1 LNARAARRF
10 VAYYRVSA
18 DRQGRSG
25 LGLEAQQKA
34 VAAYL
39 NGGAWELV
47 GEFIEVE
54 SGKKS
59 DRPELTRA
67 LDACRKLK
75 ARLVIAK
82 LDRLSRN
89 LAFVATLIGAPSKQR
104 PVAAFWAFPTALIFS
119 YLWSVLMKET
129 MRCSYLERQDT
140 IFISTGSPVGCWRLF
155 R

>member
-1 LNARAARRF
+1 VNARVTRRF
-10 VAYYRVSA
+10 VAYYRVST

-34 VAAYL
+34 VMDFL

-59 DRPELTRA
+59 DRPELARA
-67 LDACRKLK
+67 IDVCRKHK

-89 LAFVATLIGAPSKQR
+89 LAFVATLMDSGVES
-104 PVAAFWAFPTALIFS
+104 
-119 YLWSVLMKET
+119 
-129 MRCSYLERQDT
+129 
-140 IFISTGSPVGCWRLF
+140 
-155 R
+155 